1 MNTRTQIRIDKYIAR
16 PAAMLMN
23 YAVRLAGKLLRPD
36 HNLQQE
42 FKTIV
47 VCKFKGMGSI
57 LQATPLLKALRERF
71 PQAEIVFVSTAGN
84 LSLLEQIPT
93 INSVLTINDQGFF
106 SLLSSCAKTLFKLIK
121 KRPGVY
127 IDLEIYSDF
136 SSLFAALTLSRN
148 RFGFYLRSSSFRM
161 GIYTHMMYFN
171 TRLPVSKVYLQFAS
185 AFGPVSD
192 HYTLASFDQI
202 ANAPALSNKPYIV
215 INPNASD
222 LRLERRWPAPYF
234 INLIQVLATQ
244 YPEYNFLFIGSA
256 AEKEYT
262 TKIVNSCPAD
272 RTINTAGNLSISALV
287 DVIRG
292 AKLMITND
300 TGPMHIAFCVQTPVV
315 CLFGPCSPDQYI
327 FPENAYPIYK
337 SVYCSP
343 CVHDF
348 EIAPCL
354 GNHICMQWIQVEEV
368 LQTVTLALQKQPKPL
383 PATNT
388 FWQTTQGEAIGWVH
402 RQAHK
407 S

>member
-1 MNTRTQIRIDKYIAR
+1 MNTRTQIRIDKYVAR
-16 PAAMLMN
+16 PAAILMN

-36 HNLQQE
+36 HNLQQD

-71 PQAEIVFVSTAGN
+71 PHAEIVFVSTAGN

-93 INSVLTINDQGFF
+93 INSVLTIHDKGFF
-106 SLLSSCAKTLFKLIK
+106 SLLSSCAKVLFKLIK

-185 AFGPVSD
+185 AFGTVSD
-192 HYTLASFDQI
+192 HHTLESFSQI
-202 ANAPALSNKPYIV
+202 DKFPALTNTPYIV

-234 INLIQVLATQ
+234 INLIQVLAIQ

-262 TKIVNSCPAD
+262 TKIVESCPTD
-272 RTINTAGNLSISALV
+272 RTINTAGNLSISVLI

-315 CLFGPCSPDQYI
+315 CLFGPCSPNQYI
-327 FPENAYPIYK
+327 FPQNAYPIYK

-348 EIAPCL
+348 EMAPCR
-354 GNHICMQWIQVEEV
+354 GSNICMQWIQVEDV
-368 LQTVTLALQKQPKPL
+368 LQTVMKALQNQPKPKL
-383 PATNT
+383 TSNT
-388 FWQTTQGEAIGWVH
+388 LWQNPHGEAIGWVH
-402 RQAHK
+402 RQAH
-407 S
+407 SL